1 MFCSSVPSS
10 DKSKKEAVTPEHVL
24 PLCPLFRQ
32 KQERSS
38 DHRACSTVLTPS
50 SEKQEGSSGP
60 MEQRT
65 LQEQRWGD
73 DHGRASQDD
82 NLHANRRTDHVRQ
95 NPAGK
100 RRMRTMKE
108 PSGNLTALI
117 DFRPGGTDSNSTQ
130 EKGPASRTKR
140 QWPCLATEIA
150 LLWKRHPRYLGGYNG
165 KKARPHCKHVTP

>member
-1 MFCSSVPSS
+1 M
-10 DKSKKEAVTPEHVL
+10 TPEHVL
-24 PLCPLFRQ
+24 QFCPRLQRSNKAAVTPWSNVLCKNSCGATTFSRRHP
-32 KQERSS
+32 
-38 DHRACSTVLTPS
+38 
-50 SEKQEGSSGP
+50 
-60 MEQRT
+60 
-65 LQEQRWGD
+65 
-73 DHGRASQDD
+73 
-82 NLHANRRTDHVRQ
+82 NRRTDHVRQ

-108 PSGNLTALI
+108 PSGNLTTLI

-130 EKGPASRTKR
+130 EKGPAGRTKR